1 MRQGI
6 RQDAFLRLN
15 HRPFNQILN
24 LTYISRPGMTL
35 KRSHGVGRN
44 AVDLLSHPPAE
55 NLHEVP
61 FRDDLVLACAGG

>member
-1 MRQGI
+1 MQRFT
-6 RQDAFLRLN
+6 RKARSDF
-15 HRPFNQILN
+15 P
-24 LTYISRPGMTL
+24 MTL